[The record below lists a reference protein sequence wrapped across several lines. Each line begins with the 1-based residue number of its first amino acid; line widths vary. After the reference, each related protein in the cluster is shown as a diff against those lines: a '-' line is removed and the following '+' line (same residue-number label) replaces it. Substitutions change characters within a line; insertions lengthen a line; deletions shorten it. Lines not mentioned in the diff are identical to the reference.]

1 MASNGAQPAGPRE
14 TTLDKQIFTTGEA
27 ARICNVSQ
35 QTIIRCFD
43 RGRLSGFKVPGS
55 KFRRIPR
62 AELVRFMQDNDIPL
76 DRLGTGRTRA
86 LAIGQPSG
94 VAGAIVA
101 ALRADD
107 RFEVRLAE
115 TALDAGLEL
124 ASFRPDIALVAPG
137 VQGADAH
144 AVALRVRASE
154 GEIGA
159 RVVPLDGE
167 HADALR
173 AEVPGVGDRIRALLA
188 AGDADTEQV
197 P

>member
-86 LAIGQPSG
+86 LAIGRETG
-94 VAGAIVA
+94 AVAAIVA

-107 RFEVRLAE
+107 RFDVRIAE

-124 ASFRPDIALVAPG
+124 GAFRPDVALVGPG
-137 VQGADAH
+137 VPGADAPSV
-144 AVALRVRASE
+144 AMRLRERNGEIATRVVALDAE
-154 GEIGA
+154 PGA
-159 RVVPLDGE
+159 
-167 HADALR
+167 ALR
-173 AEVPGVGDRIRALLA
+173 PDSNGVGDRIRALLA
-188 AGDADTEQV
+188 AGEADAEQS